1 MTNKV
6 NVTQAELAGESFKG
20 LDAVGHPCKFR
31 KIEDVLAVEGG
42 DAIVHNFDG
51 DKMAQ
56 YRLTA
61 LATGGACQP
70 YESMPP
76 DGIDL
81 RYWFCH
87 RVEMVAKT
95 GEIIT
100 PIRTALID
108 KSGAAYSFVSDGVA
122 RELDTLRSLFGEGP
136 YTDPMPIKVGK
147 IKTRSGGY
155 TYVMGPA

>member
-1 MTNKV
+1 MEDKV
-6 NVTQAELAGESFKG
+6 TTTVAESAGQSASTGKP
-20 LDAVGHPCKFR
+20 DATTPKFR
-31 KIEDVLAVEGG
+31 KIEEIVSVEGG
-42 DAIVHNFDG
+42 DAIFHNFDG
-51 DKMAQ
+51 GKMDQ

-61 LATGGACQP
+61 LATGGVCKP
-70 YESMPP
+70 YEEMPP
-76 DGIDL
+76 EGIDL

-108 KSGAAYSFVSDGVA
+108 KSGDAYSFVSDGVA
-122 RELDTLRSLFGEGP
+122 RELDALRQIFGDGP
-136 YTDPMPIKVGK
+136 YTDPMVIKVSK